1 MFDCPLKQKSS
12 PTVTKVVDLPEAKA
26 LGASTLFTSRES
38 WYLLISDSPEGIIWR
53 LDLKSGE
60 YNPALS
66 DDSMSPAPNGP
77 AMGVNGIKIFDRY
90 LYYASVTRKELRRV
104 KLDGAANAIG
114 PYELV
119 MEDIGVDNLDISV
132 QGDIYLAVNTENLI
146 MSITA
151 EGKLV
156 QVAGGKDST
165 ALAGP
170 TCCVLRPGVDELF
183 VGTNGG
189 IFAPVD
195 DWFEEPGK
203 VSAIRI

>member
-1 MFDCPLKQKSS
+1 
-12 PTVTKVVDLPEAKA
+12 VVDLPEAKA

-53 LDLKSGE
+53 LDLKTGE

-77 AMGVNGIKIFDRY
+77 AMGVNGIKVFNRY

-104 KLDGAANAIG
+104 KLDDTANAIG

-119 MEDIGVDNLDISV
+119 MDDIGVDNLDISV
-132 QGDIYLAVNTENLI
+132 QGDMYLAVNTENMV

-156 QVAGGKDST
+156 QVAGGKNST

-170 TCCVLRPGVDELF
+170 TCCVLRPGEDELF

-189 IFAPVD
+189 LFAPVD
-195 DWFEEPGK
+195 GWFEEPGK
-203 VSAIRI
+203 LSAIRI